1 MSKYMRKKHKFAKN
15 DLVRSVHLDD
25 RFDRRCPVGERIGSV
40 VQVQDIDMG
49 AGRVLIKVQVLWIKG
64 PQLGTT
70 TIFDERDLELMRR
83 PVLPGKGD
91 K

>member
-15 DLVRSVHLDD
+15 DLVRGDH
-25 RFDRRCPVGERIGSV
+25 RCPVGERIGSV